1 MEPSVTFTPPA
12 GVAGDSRATGGAVGR
27 CAGGVADPVLPDDDD
42 EGAAED
48 DDEDEDEDEDDD
60 DDDEDDDEDDA
71 ADDEGEVEDE
81 DEDKDDDDAT
91 SPAVDCD
98 MTIATI
104 AATATSPAVTHS
116 QGRVNR
122 ARAPELDMC
131 PPSSSGRPTAGV
143 TS

>member
-1 MEPSVTFTPPA
+1 MSLATPGPPA
-12 GVAGDSRATGGAVGR
+12 APSDAALEASPTLY
-27 CAGGVADPVLPDDDD
+27 CPTTTTKELPRTTTTKTI
-42 EGAAED
+42 AA
-48 DDEDEDEDEDDD
+48 
-60 DDDEDDDEDDA
+60 DDEDDA

-81 DEDKDDDDAT
+81 DEDKDDDAT

-122 ARAPELDMC
+122 ARAPELDMSS
-131 PPSSSGRPTAGV
+131 PSSSGRPTAGV